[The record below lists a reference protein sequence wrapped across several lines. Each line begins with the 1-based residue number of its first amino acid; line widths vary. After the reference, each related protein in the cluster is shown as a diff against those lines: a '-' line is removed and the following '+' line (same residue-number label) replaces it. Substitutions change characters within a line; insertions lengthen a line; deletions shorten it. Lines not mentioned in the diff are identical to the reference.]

1 RPHHFHPGLFRKLR
15 AWKKVSRA
23 IRTTLTTLSTVRV
36 LPGRFSAEGFFND
49 GACGLFPVYCS
60 PKK

>member
-1 RPHHFHPGLFRKLR
+1 MR
-15 AWKKVSRA
+15 AWKKVSWA

-36 LPGRFSAEGFFND
+36 LPDRFSAEGLFND
-49 GACGLFPVYCS
+49 VACGLSPVYCY